1 MQDSLLSRTTMEKT
15 YQKPATSW
23 LLKTKYI
30 ILFLVISGALGCIS
44 LLSIEAGMP
53 LGWMKLLQMISFCAA
68 GILHVKKM
76 GRHNFTKNGDKSK
89 LQFSI
94 QLFVLV
100 FLLLFIAY
108 YILYPDFILMAFGSA
123 SAFVLPFIIAQS
135 WTTLNAFSEIE
146 YKIWTV
152 PVPDTFEKTFIFF

>member
-1 MQDSLLSRTTMEKT
+1 MQDSLLSRTMEKT

-44 LLSIEAGMP
+44 LLSIQTGLH
-53 LGWMKLLQMISFCAA
+53 LGWMKLLQMICFCAA

-76 GRHNFTKNGDKSK
+76 RGFNFTKSDDRSK

-94 QLFVLV
+94 QLFVLI
-100 FLLLFIAY
+100 FLSLIFVLT
-108 YILYPDFILMAFGSA
+108 LYPQWLNLYLFRFA
-123 SAFVLPFIIAQS
+123 S
-135 WTTLNAFSEIE
+135 
-146 YKIWTV
+146 
-152 PVPDTFEKTFIFF
+152 PVSLH